1 MKTLAH
7 LIRHDFLLLARN
19 KIITISVF
27 LTAIYVVLFKA
38 LSSFGPAEK
47 FLVLV
52 IFNDPALLG
61 FLFIGV
67 MVLFE
72 KNENTIAALAVTP
85 MRLHMYILSKSLAL
99 TTISLGCCVAMVI
112 AAYGMK
118 INWGHFILAAIL
130 TTMIFSFLGF
140 IVVAGERS
148 FNDYILKAI
157 GIILL
162 LSIPFFGYFEIV
174 HLDWFFLF
182 PSYPGILL
190 FDFSFRENVALKE
203 LLLGYGLACLW
214 CALGFIWA
222 KKSLAKNFSD
232 DGKA

>member
-1 MKTLAH
+1 MKELAH
-7 LIRHDFLLLARN
+7 LIRHDFILLARN
-19 KIITISVF
+19 RIITISIF
-27 LTAIYVVLFKA
+27 LTVIYVVLFKA
-38 LSSFGPAEK
+38 LSSFGPTEK

-85 MRLHMYILSKSLAL
+85 MRLHLYILSKSLAL
-99 TTISLGCCVAMVI
+99 TCISLGCCMAMVI
-112 AAYGMK
+112 AAYGLQ
-118 INWGHFILAAIL
+118 INWLHFIMAAIL

-140 IVVAGERS
+140 IVVAGESS

-162 LSIPFFGYFEIV
+162 LSMPFLGYFEIV
-174 HLDWFFLF
+174 PLNWFFIF

-190 FDFSFRENVALKE
+190 FDFSFGENILLTE

-214 CALGFIWA
+214 CVVGYLWA
-222 KKSLAKNFSD
+222 KKALAKNFSD